1 LSRPKLPPPVSTL
14 SEFSLV
20 DLPLRTDEESPSA
33 PVPGVWESDPVG
45 RVAGPGVRAG
55 AFTADAATILLL
67 VFATVLGAREFTG
80 VLPSTAGLPW
90 AGAFLLLLSF
100 FSTVFPLMLFGR
112 TVGMALAGLTVSPR
126 ASSRRLRAEEA
137 VQRWLGTLVT
147 AATAGLPLLWSGRDG
162 QRITP
167 ADRWSGRFLVQDE
180 VES

>member
-1 LSRPKLPPPVSTL
+1 MSRPKLPPPVSTL

-20 DLPLRTDEESPSA
+20 DLPLRTDEEPPSP
-33 PVPGVWESDPVG
+33 PVQENWESDSAG
-45 RVAGPGVRAG
+45 RAAGLGLRAG
-55 AFTADAATILLL
+55 AFAADAATILLL

-100 FSTVFPLMLFGR
+100 FTTVFPLMLFGK

-126 ASSRRLRAEEA
+126 GPSRRLRAEEA

-147 AATAGLPLLWSGRDG
+147 TATVGLPLLWTG
-162 QRITP
+162 QDSQRPTP
-167 ADRWSGRFLVQDE
+167 ADRWSGRSLVQDE